1 MRGEWRN
8 VCNGLIEKRVCEVWP
23 VSQLHHIGGAPLLN
37 GMFAVG
43 KGEYKSGI
51 ETQRLIMNL
60 VPVNQLC
67 KPLQGDVGTL
77 PAVSGLS
84 GFLLGSGEIA
94 LLSSEDIKCF
104 FLLVFYP

>member
-1 MRGEWRN
+1 
-8 VCNGLIEKRVCEVWP
+8 
-23 VSQLHHIGGAPLLN
+23 
-37 GMFAVG
+37 MFAVG
-43 KGEYKSGI
+43 KGEFKSAI

-60 VPVNQLC
+60 VPVNQIC

-84 GFLLGSGEIA
+84 GFLLGSGEVA

-104 FLLVFYP
+104 STCSRFLRRGRSTWDSTKLFQRS